1 MLLDAGLDPAATNDG
16 GKRRRLH
23 RFSLPFCGVRFCDT
37 RVGETP
43 LSIVSAQLEADGTQ
57 PHWRTRDESL
67 AMLELLT
74 RQRSGAPSALPPTSA
89 PSGGGGG
96 GAPVEAAAD
105 VSGAPTAANAQP
117 PVLSAKARGKQRA
130 TS

>member
-16 GKRRRLH
+16 GERRRLH

-43 LSIVSAQLEADGTQ
+43 LSIVSAQLEPDATQ

-96 GAPVEAAAD
+96 GGGGGAPVEAAA
-105 VSGAPTAANAQP
+105 NAQ